1 MKGLIAIAAVGTE
14 QTNRALP
21 ESSPAVQALINKLG
35 ESFPE
40 RKLLAIVAA
49 NQLRKQAGW
58 LPISLEKQPSEQAEP
73 DAAQI
78 CSTNAIR
85 HLRLMLEGHYEEM
98 LPEWLRQVEE
108 QAQRV
113 PPEIIP
119 ALLEYGRKVRTLRT
133 LILSVVGERGK
144 WLARVIESRDWQW
157 FEPHDIEKRWKRGS
171 FDTRVELIELLREAR
186 PDEARAM
193 VADVWDEEKPQMKV
207 SLLKALRSHMSAAD
221 DALFEKA
228 LDDES
233 DLVREKAAEIGA
245 SNLESS
251 LHQRLRTLADPLL
264 AWEGERLQVN
274 LPDRYDQAMKRDGI
288 KEQNR
293 LRFEKDEHY
302 WLHQILEH
310 IPPQYWCE
318 KWGISAEE
326 LLENT
331 LKEPVNIWDV
341 WASTLLHFPNP
352 DFANLLLEFGFS
364 SMGWLHQT
372 IVTTHATDDA
382 IERLV
387 LEMLRGDHEMVTL
400 NRMLGCIR
408 RTWSAELSEL
418 YLDLLAQLCEYEEFR
433 NSGEYRRYLK
443 RHTLFIDPQYKE
455 WYLTILSRLQNTE
468 KEWLDM
474 VEDIRLNLEF
484 RIEMLE
490 AF

>member
-1 MKGLIAIAAVGTE
+1 MMGDV
-14 QTNRALP
+14 
-21 ESSPAVQALINKLG
+21 S
-35 ESFPE
+35 
-40 RKLLAIVAA
+40 
-49 NQLRKQAGW
+49 QLDRV
-58 LPISLEKQPSEQAEP
+58 PP
-73 DAAQI
+73 DHRPI
-78 CSTNAIR
+78 CSDEAMSY
-85 HLRLMLEGHYEEM
+85 LRMMLAGRYEDM
-98 LPEWLRQVEE
+98 LPEWLRVLDRREE
-108 QAQRV
+108 RV
-113 PPEIIP
+113 PPEMIP
-119 ALLEYGRKVRTLRT
+119 ALLEYGRKIRTLRSS
-133 LILSVVGERGK
+133 ILDVVGEQGK
-144 WLARVIESRDWQW
+144 WLAWVIESRDWQW
-157 FEPHDIEKRWKRGS
+157 FEPHDVEKRWNRGS

-193 VADVWDEEKPQMKV
+193 VADVWDEEKPQMKM
-207 SLLKALRSHMSAAD
+207 SLLKALRCHLSAAD
-221 DALFEKA
+221 DELFEKA

-233 DLVREKAAEIGA
+233 DSVREKAAEISA
-245 SNLESS
+245 ANLESS
-251 LHQRLRTLADPLL
+251 LHRRLLERAEALL
-264 AWEGERLQVN
+264 S
-274 LPDRYDQAMKRDGI
+274 YDGDKLTVTPPQQYDETMQRDGI

-310 IPPQYWCE
+310 IPPQYWCM
-318 KWGISAEE
+318 KWGIAVEALFDVTPEE
-326 LLENT
+326 
-331 LKEPVNIWDV
+331 PINIWDV

-352 DFANLLLEFGFS
+352 DFANLLLKHGFS

-387 LEMLRGDHEMVTL
+387 LEMLRGDHKMVTL

-418 YLDLLAQLCEYEEFR
+418 YLDLLVPLCENEEFR

-455 WYLTILSRLQNTE
+455 WYLAILSRLQNTE

-490 AF
+490 AFNR